1 MDGRME
7 GKEWREQLHADLTLI
22 RDENRT
28 AHAAICGELKAL
40 NGQVKS
46 NKWSIRAIWTIFG
59 GGWAVFLLWLKGQL

>member
-1 MDGRME
+1 ME
-7 GKEWREQLHADLTLI
+7 VQELHDLLREDI
-22 RDENRT
+22 RDLKDDNRG
-28 AHAAICGELKAL
+28 AHGAICAELKAL